1 MKSIIVLTLV
11 FATTFSASAMKNR
24 PHHNVQHNCIYVIA
38 MDNEIFYFKSDKDV
52 AGATIHVYDFKTD
65 KEVMTDTITT
75 RKMILDFYSQKPA
88 DYIIMITKGDFE
100 RRYVFEK
107 K

>member
-1 MKSIIVLTLV
+1 ML
-11 FATTFSASAMKNR
+11 ATAFSASAMKNR
-24 PHHNVQHNCIYVIA
+24 PHRNLQHNCIYVIA

-52 AGATIHVYDFKTD
+52 AGATIKVYDFKTGT
-65 KEVMTDTITT
+65 EVMSDTITNK
-75 RKMILDFYSQKPA
+75 KMILDFYSKKPA

-100 RRYVFEK
+100 RRYVFQK